1 MVLAVVIRVVLLYE
15 ALAFAGWEEQ
25 IIRLIAHA
33 LLGLQLILLQGY
45 VWALLLLPPKAL
57 VRVYLTS
64 GRRSLPEPSCGAE
77 VTLACEFLE
86 VFAELVELDVVL
98 LALVIVLL
106 ARVVGVVGL
115 LGAGLVEIDGGLLAH
130 GLEGLLHALDA
141 AVLLLQSILLRC
153 VLPALQDGRVVVL
166 GVALVCYE
174 GILVLVYL
182 YPPLVLFLNVLHY

>member
-1 MVLAVVIRVVLLYE
+1 M
-15 ALAFAGWEEQ
+15 
-25 IIRLIAHA
+25 
-33 LLGLQLILLQGY
+33 
-45 VWALLLLPPKAL
+45 
-57 VRVYLTS
+57 
-64 GRRSLPEPSCGAE
+64 
-77 VTLACEFLE
+77 TLACEFLE

-115 LGAGLVEIDGGLLAH
+115 LGADLVEIDRGLLAH

-182 YPPLVLFLNVLHY
+182 YPPLVLFLNVLH